1 MPLRIVEVH
10 PSSKKDFSRFIKFPL
25 SLYSE
30 STYYVPHLL
39 YERKKFFNSQ
49 KNPFFQHADV
59 EYYLALS
66 SRGEVLGRISAHI
79 DWNYVRF
86 QEEKV
91 GFFGF
96 FDFSESVEVACAL
109 LETACDFHRKRRM
122 KRVLGPMNFNTNDE
136 VGVLIKGFDAI
147 PSLMTPYN
155 YPYYGV
161 LLERCGFVKVKD
173 LYSYHYDYH
182 PGAIPLV
189 IQRIS
194 ERVKNRSRVYLRNL
208 DMKNFASDLTLVKK
222 IYNSAWGKN
231 WGFVPMTDSEIEYLA
246 NNLKPIIDP
255 SLALFAY
262 ADNQPVG
269 FLLALPDYNLILK
282 DLKGRLLPFGFVKL
296 LWKRR
301 KIDRIRVLI
310 VGIMEGYR
318 RIGIESAMFEEIYR
332 VGPLKGYINGEA
344 SWILEDN
351 AIPNRMIARV
361 AGDPCKI
368 YRVYGKEL

>member
-1 MPLRIVEVH
+1 VPLRIVEVH

-30 STYYVPHLL
+30 SSYYVPHLL
-39 YERKKFFNSQ
+39 YERKNFFNFQ
-49 KNPFFQHADV
+49 KNPFFQHATV

-79 DWNYVRF
+79 DWNYVKF
-86 QEEKV
+86 QEKKV

-96 FDFSESVEVACAL
+96 FDSSDSAEVASAL
-109 LETACDFHRKRRM
+109 LETACDFHRKRGM
-122 KRVLGPMNFNTNDE
+122 KRVLGPMNFTTNDE
-136 VGVLIKGFDAI
+136 LGVLIKGFDDF
-147 PSLMTPYN
+147 PSIMTPYN

-161 LLERCGFVKVKD
+161 LIEKCGFVKVKD
-173 LYSYHYDYH
+173 LYAYHYDYN
-182 PGAIPLV
+182 GTIPLV
-189 IQRIS
+189 IQRIT
-194 ERVKNRSRVYLRNL
+194 ERVKNRSRVYLRSL
-208 DMKNFASDLTLVKK
+208 EMKNFASDIKLVKK

-231 WGFVPMTDSEIEYLA
+231 WGFVPLTDSEIEYFA
-246 NNLKPIIDP
+246 YNLKPIIDP

-262 ADNQPVG
+262 VGNQPVG

-296 LWKRR
+296 LWRR
-301 KIDRIRVLI
+301 QKIDRIRVI
-310 VGIMEGYR
+310 VMGIIEGYR
-318 RIGIESAMFEEIYR
+318 GIGIESAMLEEIYR
-332 VGPLKGYINGEA
+332 VGPLKGYFKGEA

-361 AGDPCKI
+361 AGDPYKI
-368 YRVYGKEL
+368 YRIYGKKL